1 MMGTSMSNNSTS
13 LKLIYLNYLFKQENV
28 PGPGHYHNNST
39 MTSFKHEKKPEKLQ
53 YFGSTSIRFKH
64 NKKKTIGPGNYEVT
78 DNYSVN

>member
-1 MMGTSMSNNSTS
+1 
-13 LKLIYLNYLFKQENV
+13 
-28 PGPGHYHNNST
+28 

-78 DNYSVN
+78 DNYSKDNISTNIAPFLSM